1 MWTQFWY
8 APCFRAATRY
18 TRAVA
23 RVLESGK
30 LQLTAEEAV
39 TYRAAAER
47 LHEACEI
54 TLDLGQP
61 IASDDWIL
69 ILAAHAALQGDVA
82 VVDDVIATLRT
93 AIQGRKQTV

>member
-39 TYRAAAER
+39 TYRPAAER
-47 LHEACEI
+47 LHEACDI

>member
-1 MWTQFWY
+1 M
-8 APCFRAATRY
+8 ARA
-18 TRAVA
+18 
-23 RVLESGK
+23 LESGK

-39 TYRAAAER
+39 TYRAAADR

-54 TLDLGQP
+54 TLDLGHP